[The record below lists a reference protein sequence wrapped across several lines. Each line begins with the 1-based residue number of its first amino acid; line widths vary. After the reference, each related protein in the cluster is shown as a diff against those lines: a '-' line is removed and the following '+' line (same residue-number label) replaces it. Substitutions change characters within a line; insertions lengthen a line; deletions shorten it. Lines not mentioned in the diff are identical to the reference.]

1 MQLPETFL
9 EQMKLL
15 LGTDYD
21 AWLES
26 YDKKPLAGLRCNT
39 AKTYTE
45 EWEGTLSPF
54 PLRRVAWT
62 KTVIISERM
71 QRHPAILIIMQVFII
86 FRNQVPWHLR
96 LFYRSV
102 RVIKYWI
109 FALHREAKAQS
120 LEQGFRERDCWFPMI
135 SATPGPR
142 RC

>member
-26 YDKKPLAGLRCNT
+26 YDKKPL
-39 AKTYTE
+39 
-45 EWEGTLSPF
+45 
-54 PLRRVAWT
+54 
-62 KTVIISERM
+62 
-71 QRHPAILIIMQVFII
+71 
-86 FRNQVPWHLR
+86 
-96 LFYRSV
+96 V

-120 LEQGFRERDCWFPMI
+120 LEQGFRERDCWFPTI